1 MLFVVLGHS
10 LPFDPPKNPK
20 MKNSDKKKKK
30 KCLEVLSLCTCVL
43 QMTIMMYGSWY
54 IKHGRQNF
62 LSFWA
67 VSCPFTPN
75 NPENQH
81 FEKIKKS
88 SRRHYHFTHVYHKW
102 QSSGIWFLWHQ
113 LQQTDFFVIFGH
125 FLPFYDISILH

>member
-20 MKNSDKKKKK
+20 MKNFDKKKK

-54 IKHGRQNF
+54 IKHGRHNF

-81 FEKIKKS
+81 FEKMKKA
-88 SRRHYHFTHVYHKW
+88 
-102 QSSGIWFLWHQ
+102 QG
-113 LQQTDFFVIFGH
+113 
-125 FLPFYDISILH
+125 DIIILHKCTINGNHMIYDSWGINCNRHIICHLWPFLALLRYHHFILV